1 MRMPTTPISRTR
13 KKSVYDTMQ
22 AIYKGIYPSLGRK
35 FIRLPNFALTKSR
48 CNGAS
53 GIKQNKMIQ
62 QFSWWQFTVATGA
75 FTLLWYIGVVLL
87 FYRMELSSLLG
98 GKPIGKETQPLPHRW
113 EKDVETLTEEDGMET
128 ENLMGKPKLPEGMS
142 VASTDQIGFAQSGD
156 AKQQQIGLV
165 PDVLQE
171 LKEVFAILAKQ
182 DGNKKDFFGLMEMVR
197 LNFPAIGSNPNIGRI
212 NDFIS
217 EHAPFYLSPE
227 ELENLWD

>member
-1 MRMPTTPISRTR
+1 
-13 KKSVYDTMQ
+13 
-22 AIYKGIYPSLGRK
+22 
-35 FIRLPNFALTKSR
+35 
-48 CNGAS
+48 
-53 GIKQNKMIQ
+53 MIE

-75 FTLLWYIGVVLL
+75 LALLWYIGVILL
-87 FYRMELSSLLG
+87 FYRTELNAFLG
-98 GKPIGKETQPLPHRW
+98 GKSVNGETEPLPHRW
-113 EKDVETLTEEDGMET
+113 EKDVETLTEEKVAET

-142 VASTDQIGFAQSGD
+142 LINMEQISFASSGD

-171 LKEVFAILAKQ
+171 LKEIFSILAKQ

-217 EHAPFYLSPE
+217 ENAPFHLSPE